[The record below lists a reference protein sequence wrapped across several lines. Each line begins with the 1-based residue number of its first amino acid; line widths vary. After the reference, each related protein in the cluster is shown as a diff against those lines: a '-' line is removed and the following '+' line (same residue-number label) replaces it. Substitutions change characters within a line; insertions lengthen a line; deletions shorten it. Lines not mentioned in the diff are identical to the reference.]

1 MPKKKKVKKRKTVT
15 ALLVISKRGKGRVLR
30 GRVRVDIDGDRIP
43 DRITFYRRKRGS
55 GYVGNLSLSS
65 TKKRKKRK
73 RRK

>member
-1 MPKKKKVKKRKTVT
+1 M
-15 ALLVISKRGKGRVLR
+15 R